1 MRLPRR
7 IFLNVVI
14 FVSSFLV
21 VSYHLSSIVP
31 QDGTVH
37 NVLYRYLFRTIFLF
51 RPRAPA
57 APCSRSFLLSYCST
71 PPLKRKIKFS
81 LQTVP
86 FVPTPAAIFSAV
98 GGVVI
103 RRTFSAGAGQ
113 RGLESAAQFSTGCI
127 VIGGTV
133 CRAASFIQ
141 VVILHTIPGSRRWNP
156 PHSLRRAGLL
166 SAAQFRCGVHRG
178 AKKMVV
184 IGRTIRTFFCGR
196 QVVIHSTICAVGKI
210 RLLLSAAHFG
220 ISSAFQTCPNRVVIQ
235 RTFPAVWLLSG
246 AQFPNCRILAAVV
259 IDGTFLKKSTVQR
272 TAGIVIHGTIRFFR
286 GRAVV
291 IRRTIRKNP
300 FFCGASCRGLLVC
313 AQFALQEPGLLSTAQ
328 YKDFSARVVIQRTF
342 LRGRIFPSALLECC
356 AHFSLFLFLRRGLL
370 YSTLFKNPTK
380 FSLPPFSC
388 KKNFFTVVTLRT
400 LLRFTHSCWN
410 AAHSTVVTQ
419 RTFVLE
425 YST

>member
-1 MRLPRR
+1 M
-7 IFLNVVI
+7 
-14 FVSSFLV
+14 
-21 VSYHLSSIVP
+21 
-31 QDGTVH
+31 H

-71 PPLKRKIKFS
+71 PPLKRKIIFS

-86 FVPTPAAIFSAV
+86 FVPTPAAFFSAA

-141 VVILHTIPGSRRWNP
+141 VVILHTIPGSRHWNP

-178 AKKMVV
+178 AKNMVV
-184 IGRTIRTFFCGR
+184 IGCTIRTFFCGR

-220 ISSAFQTCPNRVVIQ
+220 ISSAFQTCPDRVVIQ

-313 AQFALQEPGLLSTAQ
+313 AQFALQGPGLLSTAQ

-342 LRGRIFPSALLECC
+342 PRGRIFPSALLECC
-356 AHFSLFLFLRRGLL
+356 AHFSLFLFSRPGLL
-370 YSTLFKNPTK
+370 YSTLFKNPTN
-380 FSLPPFSC
+380 FLCRHFPA
-388 KKNFFTVVTLRT
+388 KKLFYRCYAPHIVAFY
-400 LLRFTHSCWN
+400 
-410 AAHSTVVTQ
+410 
-419 RTFVLE
+419 TFVLE
-425 YST
+425 CCAQHRCNTAHICVGIFDIAILLF

>member
-1 MRLPRR
+1 M
-7 IFLNVVI
+7 
-14 FVSSFLV
+14 
-21 VSYHLSSIVP
+21 
-31 QDGTVH
+31 
-37 NVLYRYLFRTIFLF
+37 
-51 RPRAPA
+51 
-57 APCSRSFLLSYCST
+57 
-71 PPLKRKIKFS
+71 
-81 LQTVP
+81 P
-86 FVPTPAAIFSAV
+86 FVPTPAAFFSAA

-103 RRTFSAGAGQ
+103 RRTFSAGAGR

-141 VVILHTIPGSRRWNP
+141 VVILHTISGSRHWNP

-166 SAAQFRCGVHRG
+166 SAAQFRCGVHHG

-220 ISSAFQTCPNRVVIQ
+220 ISSAFQTCPDRVVIQ
-235 RTFPAVWLLSG
+235 RTFPAVGLLSG

-272 TAGIVIHGTIRFFR
+272 TVGIVIHGTIRFFR

-313 AQFALQEPGLLSTAQ
+313 AQFALQGPGLLSTAQ

-342 LRGRIFPSALLECC
+342 PRGRIFPSALLECC
-356 AHFSLFLFLRRGLL
+356 AHFSLFLFSRPGLL

-380 FSLPPFSC
+380 FSLLPFSC
-388 KKNFFTVVTLRT
+388 KKTFLPLLRSAHCCVLHICVGMLRT
-400 LLRFTHSCWN
+400 APL
-410 AAHSTVVTQ
+410 
-419 RTFVLE
+419 
-425 YST
+425 

>member
-1 MRLPRR
+1 M
-7 IFLNVVI
+7 
-14 FVSSFLV
+14 
-21 VSYHLSSIVP
+21 
-31 QDGTVH
+31 
-37 NVLYRYLFRTIFLF
+37 
-51 RPRAPA
+51 
-57 APCSRSFLLSYCST
+57 
-71 PPLKRKIKFS
+71 
-81 LQTVP
+81 P
-86 FVPTPAAIFSAV
+86 FVPTQAAFFSAA

-103 RRTFSAGAGQ
+103 QRTFSAGAGQ

-220 ISSAFQTCPNRVVIQ
+220 ISSAFQTCPDRVVIQ
-235 RTFPAVWLLSG
+235 RTFPAVGLLSG

-313 AQFALQEPGLLSTAQ
+313 AQFALQGPGLLSTAQ

-342 LRGRIFPSALLECC
+342 PRDRIFPSALLECC
-356 AHFSLFLFLRRGLL
+356 AHFSLFLFSRPGLL

-380 FSLPPFSC
+380 FPLPPFSC
-388 KKNFFTVVTLRT
+388 KKTFLPLLRSAHCCVLHICVGMLRT
-400 LLRFTHSCWN
+400 APL
-410 AAHSTVVTQ
+410 
-419 RTFVLE
+419 
-425 YST
+425 

>member
-86 FVPTPAAIFSAV
+86 FVPTQAAFFSAA

-141 VVILHTIPGSRRWNP
+141 VVILHTIPESRRWNP

-235 RTFPAVWLLSG
+235 RTFPAAWLLSG

-300 FFCGASCRGLLVC
+300 FFCGASCRGLLAC
-313 AQFALQEPGLLSTAQ
+313 AQFALQGPGLLSTAQ

-342 LRGRIFPSALLECC
+342 PRGRIFPSALLECC

>member
-1 MRLPRR
+1 MRLPWR

-86 FVPTPAAIFSAV
+86 FVPTQAAFFSAA

-300 FFCGASCRGLLVC
+300 FFCGASCRGLLAC
-313 AQFALQEPGLLSTAQ
+313 AQFALQGPGLLSTAQ

-342 LRGRIFPSALLECC
+342 PRGRIFPSALLECC

>member
-1 MRLPRR
+1 MFQHRR
-7 IFLNVVI
+7 RF
-14 FVSSFLV
+14 
-21 VSYHLSSIVP
+21 
-31 QDGTVH
+31 
-37 NVLYRYLFRTIFLF
+37 FR
-51 RPRAPA
+51 RRAG
-57 APCSRSFLLSYCST
+57 LLSGAHFL
-71 PPLKRKIKFS
+71 PER
-81 LQTVP
+81 
-86 FVPTPAAIFSAV
+86 
-98 GGVVI
+98 GG
-103 RRTFSAGAGQ
+103 G
-113 RGLESAAQFSTGCI
+113 GLESAAQFSTGCI

-220 ISSAFQTCPNRVVIQ
+220 ISSAFQTCPDRVVIQ
-235 RTFPAVWLLSG
+235 RTFPAVGLLSG

-313 AQFALQEPGLLSTAQ
+313 AQLALQGPGLLSTAQ
-328 YKDFSARVVIQRTF
+328 YKDFSARVVMQRTF
-342 LRGRIFPSALLECC
+342 PCGRIFPSALLEGC
-356 AHFSLFLFLRRGLL
+356 AHFSLFLFLRPWLL

-380 FSLPPFSC
+380 FPLPPFSC
-388 KKNFFTVVTLRT
+388 KKTFLLLLRSAHCCFLHIRVGMLRT
-400 LLRFTHSCWN
+400 APL
-410 AAHSTVVTQ
+410 
-419 RTFVLE
+419 
-425 YST
+425 

>member
-1 MRLPRR
+1 MRLPQR

-14 FVSSFLV
+14 FVSFFLV

-86 FVPTPAAIFSAV
+86 FVPTPAAFFSAA

-103 RRTFSAGAGQ
+103 RRTFSAGAGR
-113 RGLESAAQFSTGCI
+113 RGLESAAQLSTGCI

-178 AKKMVV
+178 AKKN
-184 IGRTIRTFFCGR
+184 GCYR
-196 QVVIHSTICAVGKI
+196 
-210 RLLLSAAHFG
+210 AHN
-220 ISSAFQTCPNRVVIQ
+220 S
-235 RTFPAVWLLSG
+235 
-246 AQFPNCRILAAVV
+246 
-259 IDGTFLKKSTVQR
+259 
-272 TAGIVIHGTIRFFR
+272 
-286 GRAVV
+286 
-291 IRRTIRKNP
+291 
-300 FFCGASCRGLLVC
+300 
-313 AQFALQEPGLLSTAQ
+313 
-328 YKDFSARVVIQRTF
+328 DFF
-342 LRGRIFPSALLECC
+342 LRAAGCYPQHI
-356 AHFSLFLFLRRGLL
+356 LRGG
-370 YSTLFKNPTK
+370 
-380 FSLPPFSC
+380 
-388 KKNFFTVVTLRT
+388 
-400 LLRFTHSCWN
+400 
-410 AAHSTVVTQ
+410 
-419 RTFVLE
+419 
-425 YST
+425 

>member
-14 FVSSFLV
+14 FCFLF
-21 VSYHLSSIVP
+21 LSSIVP

-81 LQTVP
+81 LQIVP
-86 FVPTPAAIFSAV
+86 FVPTPAAFFSAAD
-98 GGVVI
+98 GVVI

-133 CRAASFIQ
+133 CRAGSFIQ

-220 ISSAFQTCPNRVVIQ
+220 ISSAFQTCPDRVVIQ
-235 RTFPAVWLLSG
+235 RTFPAVGLLSG
-246 AQFPNCRILAAVV
+246 AQFPNCRIFAAVV

-272 TAGIVIHGTIRFFR
+272 TAGIVIHSTIRFFR

-313 AQFALQEPGLLSTAQ
+313 AQFALQGPGLLSTAQ

-342 LRGRIFPSALLECC
+342 PRGRIFPSALLECC
-356 AHFSLFLFLRRGLL
+356 AHFSLFLFSRQGLL

-388 KKNFFTVVTLRT
+388 KKTFLPLLRSTHCCGLHIYVGMLRT
-400 LLRFTHSCWN
+400 APL
-410 AAHSTVVTQ
+410 
-419 RTFVLE
+419 
-425 YST
+425 

>member
-37 NVLYRYLFRTIFLF
+37 NVLYRYSFRTIFLF
-51 RPRAPA
+51 RPKAPA
-57 APCSRSFLLSYCST
+57 APCSRIFLLSYCST

-86 FVPTPAAIFSAV
+86 FVPTPAAFFSAA

-103 RRTFSAGAGQ
+103 RRTFSAGAGR

-141 VVILHTIPGSRRWNP
+141 VVILHTISGSRRWNS

-220 ISSAFQTCPNRVVIQ
+220 ISSAFQTCPDRVVIQ
-235 RTFPAVWLLSG
+235 RTFPAVGLLSG

-259 IDGTFLKKSTVQR
+259 IDGTFM
-272 TAGIVIHGTIRFFR
+272 
-286 GRAVV
+286 
-291 IRRTIRKNP
+291 KNP
-300 FFCGASCRGLLVC
+300 PYSAQPVLLFTAQFVFSGAEWLLSG
-313 AQFALQEPGLLSTAQ
+313 AQFAKIRFLRRVLPWVVSLRTVCPAGAGVVIDGTIHGFFSTGCYSAHISPRQ
-328 YKDFSARVVIQRTF
+328 DFSIRSVGMLRTF
-342 LRGRIFPSALLECC
+342 LTF
-356 AHFSLFLFLRRGLL
+356 
-370 YSTLFKNPTK
+370 
-380 FSLPPFSC
+380 PFSAPG
-388 KKNFFTVVTLRT
+388 VVI
-400 LLRFTHSCWN
+400 FD
-410 AAHSTVVTQ
+410 
-419 RTFVLE
+419 TF
-425 YST
+425 

>member
-1 MRLPRR
+1 ME
-7 IFLNVVI
+7 
-14 FVSSFLV
+14 S
-21 VSYHLSSIVP
+21 
-31 QDGTVH
+31 
-37 NVLYRYLFRTIFLF
+37 
-51 RPRAPA
+51 PA
-57 APCSRSFLLSYCST
+57 QFTA
-71 PPLKRKIKFS
+71 
-81 LQTVP
+81 
-86 FVPTPAAIFSAV
+86 

-103 RRTFSAGAGQ
+103 GSTISVRCAS
-113 RGLESAAQFSTGCI
+113 RG
-127 VIGGTV
+127 
-133 CRAASFIQ
+133 
-141 VVILHTIPGSRRWNP
+141 
-156 PHSLRRAGLL
+156 
-166 SAAQFRCGVHRG
+166 
-178 AKKMVV
+178 KKMVV

-220 ISSAFQTCPNRVVIQ
+220 ISSAFQTCPDRVVIQ
-235 RTFPAVWLLSG
+235 RTFPAVGLLSG

-300 FFCGASCRGLLVC
+300 FFGGASCRGLLVC
-313 AQFALQEPGLLSTAQ
+313 AQFALQGPWLLSTAQ

-356 AHFSLFLFLRRGLL
+356 AHFSLFLFRAQGCYTRHFLKIPQI
-370 YSTLFKNPTK
+370 FFAAIFPQ
-380 FSLPPFSC
+380 
-388 KKNFFTVVTLRT
+388 KNFFTVVTLRT

>member
-7 IFLNVVI
+7 FFLNVVI

-21 VSYHLSSIVP
+21 VSYHKTA
-31 QDGTVH
+31 QCTC
-37 NVLYRYLFRTIFLF
+37 
-51 RPRAPA
+51 RALQPEL
-57 APCSRSFLLSYCST
+57 LLSYCST

-86 FVPTPAAIFSAV
+86 FVPTQAAFFSAA

-103 RRTFSAGAGQ
+103 QRTFSAGAGR

-220 ISSAFQTCPNRVVIQ
+220 ISSAFQTCPSRVVIQ
-235 RTFPAVWLLSG
+235 RTFPAVGLLSG

-259 IDGTFLKKSTVQR
+259 IDGTFPKKSTVQR
-272 TAGIVIHGTIRFFR
+272 TAGIVIYGTIRFFR

-300 FFCGASCRGLLVC
+300 FFLRRVLPWVVSLRTVCPAGA
-313 AQFALQEPGLLSTAQ
+313 GLLSTAQ
-328 YKDFSARVVIQRTF
+328 YKDFSARVVILRTF
-342 LRGRIFPSALLECC
+342 PRGRIFPSALLECC
-356 AHFSLFLFLRRGLL
+356 AHFSLFLFSRPGLL

-388 KKNFFTVVTLRT
+388 KKTFLPLLRSAHCCALHICVGILRT
-400 LLRFTHSCWN
+400 APL
-410 AAHSTVVTQ
+410 
-419 RTFVLE
+419 
-425 YST
+425 